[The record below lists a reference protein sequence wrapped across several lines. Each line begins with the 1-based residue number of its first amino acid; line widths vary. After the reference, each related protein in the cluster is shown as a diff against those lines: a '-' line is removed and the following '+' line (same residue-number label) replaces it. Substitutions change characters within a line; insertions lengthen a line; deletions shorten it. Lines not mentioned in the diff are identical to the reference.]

1 MYENTGAKIKS
12 FAKFMAAVEIVF
24 CVIIGFILFFLSAMS
39 TQSGLEPQWYFW
51 VFFVASFIIGVG
63 GSLLAW
69 LKFLFLAG
77 FGELIEETAKSSAE
91 LHEIKELLSN
101 NRCESSESTYNI
113 ESQEQE

>member
-1 MYENTGAKIKS
+1 MYENTGEKIKS
-12 FAKFMAAVEIVF
+12 FARTMATFEIVS
-24 CVIIGFILFFLSAMS
+24 CVIIAFVLFILFCSSASSSVTGSLPFIFLGVSL
-39 TQSGLEPQWYFW
+39 G
-51 VFFVASFIIGVG
+51 IGIG